1 MVLIC
6 ISQWLT
12 MSSMSHVLN
21 FLNAI
26 YNNIKNRK
34 YLGINMTK
42 NMQDLYT
49 ESYET
54 LLRETK
60 EINGEIYHV
69 LGFEDSILLRN
80 QFLPN

>member
-1 MVLIC
+1 
-6 ISQWLT
+6 
-12 MSSMSHVLN
+12 MSHVLN

-26 YNNIKNRK
+26 YNSIKNRK